1 VLPHWDASLPGYS
14 YVLGMHAFGLEEC
27 NQFAAAEDTGRRA
40 LEIERRDPWS
50 IHAVAHVMEM
60 QGRVDEG
67 IRFLEAREHD
77 WLPDN
82 GFAFHNAWHLAL
94 FYLDGA
100 RHDRVLEL
108 YDRTIHPGPA
118 PMLMALV
125 DATAMLWRLHL
136 EGVEV
141 GQRFE
146 QVADEWEAAME
157 GEAGFYA
164 FNDFHAALAFTATG
178 RGAALRRL
186 VTGMEAATLRIGSNA
201 AMTRQVGLPLVLA
214 LQDIANRNAAGA
226 LEPMLQA
233 RDIAQRFGGSNAQRD
248 LISLTLI
255 ATATRAGDYPLA
267 RHLVAERDAAKPDGA
282 WGRRL
287 GLRVADAE
295 RHTAALAA

>member
-1 VLPHWDASLPGYS
+1 
-14 YVLGMHAFGLEEC
+14 
-27 NQFAAAEDTGRRA
+27 
-40 LEIERRDPWS
+40 
-50 IHAVAHVMEM
+50 
-60 QGRVDEG
+60 
-67 IRFLEAREHD
+67 
-77 WLPDN
+77 
-82 GFAFHNAWHLAL
+82 
-94 FYLDGA
+94 
-100 RHDRVLEL
+100 
-108 YDRTIHPGPA
+108 
-118 PMLMALV
+118 MLMALV

-178 RGAALRRL
+178 RAAALRRL
-186 VTGMEAATLRIGSNA
+186 VSRMEAATLRIGSNA
-201 AMTRQVGLPLVLA
+201 AMTRQVGLPLVMA